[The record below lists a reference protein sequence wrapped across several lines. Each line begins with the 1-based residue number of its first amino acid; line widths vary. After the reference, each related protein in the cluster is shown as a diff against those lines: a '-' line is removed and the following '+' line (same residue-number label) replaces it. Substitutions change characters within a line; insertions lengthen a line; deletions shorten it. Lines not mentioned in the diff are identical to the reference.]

1 MNAWAKLTDVASLS
15 TTSGGRG
22 GGGGGGAEHT
32 EERQEQEQP
41 AEQEQEQEQQEQ
53 QQHQQQQQGARFGY
67 LTLDLRVPKVRRVP
81 AGHRQGRLRTQMHSA
96 QQAGGRRQ
104 RAVLPACLPPV
115 CLPLPA
121 PRAPTHGRWS
131 KACCP
136 RPARLVHASHPCAPA
151 QPAPLQAPPTYNSWV
166 LSEDMLLFHERALQQ
181 QLEQVYV
188 ALALAAATGRAFILP
203 QVRRS
208 QPATLPC
215 CRKLVKHSMRSSCS
229 TCGCGAAVG
238 KCRRSRIHPALAHTG
253 LVLRHLP
260 WLMCLHASR
269 VCLLLPRLR
278 PVFLQLAPRPQF
290 ACCSSSPP
298 PQFSCF
304 CHNSDSGEPLPRCR
318 RLDATDAQFPEA
330 RVGWR
335 PHNPSSRSRDQGAPG
350 TPCSRAALQPRSA
363 CQAAAWLPASNN
375 RPASAPA
382 SCPVQ
387 TCPEE
392 DILQPLDEFGSPGD
406 ASAGVPLTVL
416 PHVELAKLDVPKVR
430 AGWVAGLWP
439 LTVLSH
445 TPLGS
450 PGSCRPLVALLR
462 RPASRRSEDPAR
474 RASPPH
480 PRVQEKTLVL
490 RPSATL
496 LWPTCVAPPDPH
508 MQLPC
513 TTDGH
518 TEDGTPE
525 VLVPP
530 SLNDTHL
537 LPFLESYQQ
546 AGVAGLRSTGGPG
559 GCQHPPHRFVL
570 LCCHQLVRALAPSVG
585 ARVQLRVRLNV
596 LSRCPH
602 SDLGSC
608 SSTAC
613 GASTSRTWAA
623 TGTRSPAGTARVR
636 GVRGSAGR
644 VLRERATCAPSSP
657 LSAPTTPPFWP
668 ALPLR
673 PPGPAHAFDLR
684 MRSAARP
691 WPLPTGGGLLHINM
705 TTGALL
711 LLPLLLRGGFCS
723 RCCCPAAAAAASSGS
738 SPSSCCSWHCASQLH
753 TATSPL
759 RAGRT
764 YSAEPDLKDCPGGSA
779 LRRMQGAAQPSA
791 AAGAMA

>member
-1 MNAWAKLTDVASLS
+1 MARVRTAGRRRQTGVLRLVVFAVVAAVGGTALWTSLQYSEAHAAARAGEGSRLPAQEEQPEPAEWSSSRKVEPGGSDGERSSGSGASDPSASLNAWAKLTDVASLS

-67 LTLDLRVPKVRRVP
+67 LTLDLRVPK
-81 AGHRQGRLRTQMHSA
+81 
-96 QQAGGRRQ
+96 
-104 RAVLPACLPPV
+104 
-115 CLPLPA
+115 
-121 PRAPTHGRWS
+121 
-131 KACCP
+131 
-136 RPARLVHASHPCAPA
+136 
-151 QPAPLQAPPTYNSWV
+151 APPTYNSWV

-203 QVRRS
+203 Q
-208 QPATLPC
+208 
-215 CRKLVKHSMRSSCS
+215 
-229 TCGCGAAVG
+229 
-238 KCRRSRIHPALAHTG
+238 
-253 LVLRHLP
+253 
-260 WLMCLHASR
+260 
-269 VCLLLPRLR
+269 
-278 PVFLQLAPRPQF
+278 
-290 ACCSSSPP
+290 
-298 PQFSCF
+298 FSCF

-318 RLDATDAQFPEA
+318 RLDATDAQFPE
-330 RVGWR
+330 
-335 PHNPSSRSRDQGAPG
+335 
-350 TPCSRAALQPRSA
+350 
-363 CQAAAWLPASNN
+363 
-375 RPASAPA
+375 
-382 SCPVQ
+382 

-416 PHVELAKLDVPKVR
+416 PHVELAKLDVPK
-430 AGWVAGLWP
+430 
-439 LTVLSH
+439 
-445 TPLGS
+445 
-450 PGSCRPLVALLR
+450 
-462 RPASRRSEDPAR
+462 
-474 RASPPH
+474 
-480 PRVQEKTLVL
+480 EKTLVL

-546 AGVAGLRSTGGPG
+546 QYSLWRLDLSDVGSHWHAFAGW
-559 GCQHPPHRFVL
+559 
-570 LCCHQLVRALAPSVG
+570 
-585 ARVQLRVRLNV
+585 
-596 LSRCPH
+596 
-602 SDLGSC
+602 D
-608 SSTAC
+608 
-613 GASTSRTWAA
+613 
-623 TGTRSPAGTARVR
+623 
-636 GVRGSAGR
+636 
-644 VLRERATCAPSSP
+644 CA
-657 LSAPTTPPFWP
+657 
-668 ALPLR
+668 
-673 PPGPAHAFDLR
+673 GPAHAFDLR

-705 TTGALL
+705 TT
-711 LLPLLLRGGFCS
+711 
-723 RCCCPAAAAAASSGS
+723 
-738 SPSSCCSWHCASQLH
+738 
-753 TATSPL
+753 
-759 RAGRT
+759 GRT